1 MKGIEGAGLYNHQ
14 YFMDTLTE
22 KQELPFTKASTELS

>member
-1 MKGIEGAGLYNHQ
+1 MKGIEGAGLYNQ

-22 KQELPFTKASTELS
+22 KQELPFTKASTDLS